1 VLPLPFFTFSTI
13 KSFKSS
19 SLSQY
24 CHVVDFSWE
33 AGDKVQEELKIFYH
47 IFTTTKDAIEKFMNM
62 LDPVIQNAIDD
73 HERLYYHHIF
83 EEEEQ
88 RLSRLEVLIPLINK
102 FQQEK
107 DVKDFT
113 PTNNEFNRLLQELN
127 LEKFGLHNFV
137 EHLDL
142 ALFRF
147 TDEERSTLLNQ
158 LREVSYQ
165 DYQQVKAMLAEING
179 RFDTNYVDPHAH
191 HDEEHDHL
199 DRSTVS
205 TTKAAT
211 PTNHQRKQS
220 KKGFTV
226 GSLI

>member
-1 VLPLPFFTFSTI
+1 
-13 KSFKSS
+13 
-19 SLSQY
+19 
-24 CHVVDFSWE
+24 
-33 AGDKVQEELKIFYH
+33 VQEELKIFYQ

-62 LDPVIQNAIDD
+62 LDPVIQNAEDE
-73 HERLYYHHIF
+73 HERLYYHHIY

-88 RLSRLEVLIPLINK
+88 RLSRLVVLIPLISK
-102 FQQEK
+102 FQQ
-107 DVKDFT
+107 VKDEKEFS
-113 PTNNEFNRLLQELN
+113 PANNEFNRLLQELN

-147 TDEERSTLLNQ
+147 TDQERSSLLNG
-158 LREVSYQ
+158 LREVSYK
-165 DYQQVKAMLAEING
+165 DYQQVKQMLLDING

-191 HDEEHDHL
+191 HDEHHDHL
-199 DRSTVS
+199 DRSGS
-205 TTKAAT
+205 HSIDSHFTTSK
-211 PTNHQRKQS
+211 KQ

>member
-1 VLPLPFFTFSTI
+1 MTVVKKLGVLRM
-13 KSFKSS
+13 K
-19 SLSQY
+19 
-24 CHVVDFSWE
+24 
-33 AGDKVQEELKIFYH
+33 EELKILYQ

-62 LDPVIQNAIDD
+62 LDPVIQNATDD

-88 RLSRLEVLIPLINK
+88 RLSRLVELIPLISK
-102 FQQEK
+102 FENEKEEK
-107 DVKDFT
+107 DFA

-158 LREVSYQ
+158 LREVSYK
-165 DYQQVKAMLAEING
+165 DYQQVKAMLIDINK
-179 RFDTNYVDPHAH
+179 RFDNDYVDPHAH
-191 HDEEHDHL
+191 HDHDHDHL
-199 DRSTVS
+199 DRSVATS
-205 TTKAAT
+205 TAVPVANSAKY
-211 PTNHQRKQS
+211 

>member
-1 VLPLPFFTFSTI
+1 M
-13 KSFKSS
+13 K
-19 SLSQY
+19 
-24 CHVVDFSWE
+24 
-33 AGDKVQEELKIFYH
+33 EELKVFYR
-47 IFTTTKDAIEKFMNM
+47 IFTTTKDAIEKFMSM
-62 LDPVIQNAIDD
+62 LDPVIQNATDD

-88 RLSRLEVLIPLINK
+88 RLSRLVELIPLISK
-102 FQQEK
+102 FEKEKSEK
-107 DVKDFT
+107 DFA

-147 TDEERSTLLNQ
+147 TDEERSTMLNQ

-165 DYQQVKAMLAEING
+165 DYQQVKGMLNEINS

-191 HDEEHDHL
+191 HDEHHDHL
-199 DRSTVS
+199 DRSGTEPV
-205 TTKAAT
+205 AAT
-211 PTNHQRKQS
+211 PVIVPAKM

-226 GSLI
+226 GSLR

>member
-1 VLPLPFFTFSTI
+1 V
-13 KSFKSS
+13 
-19 SLSQY
+19 
-24 CHVVDFSWE
+24 E
-33 AGDKVQEELKIFYH
+33 AVQEELKIFYH
-47 IFTTTKDAIEKFMNM
+47 MFTTTKDAIEKFMNM
-62 LDPVIQNAIDD
+62 LDPVIQNATDE
-73 HERLYYHHIF
+73 HERLYYHHIY

-88 RLSRLEVLIPLINK
+88 RLSRLVVLIPLISK
-102 FQQEK
+102 FQQVKDEK
-107 DVKDFT
+107 DFS

-147 TDEERSTLLNQ
+147 TDEERSTLLNS
-158 LREVSYQ
+158 LREVSYK
-165 DYQQVKAMLAEING
+165 DYQQVKQMLNDINS

-199 DRSTVS
+199 DRSAAEKVVS
-205 TTKAAT
+205 HAPQTK
-211 PTNHQRKQS
+211 QRR
-220 KKGFTV
+220 GFTV

>member
-1 VLPLPFFTFSTI
+1 M
-13 KSFKSS
+13 K
-19 SLSQY
+19 
-24 CHVVDFSWE
+24 
-33 AGDKVQEELKIFYH
+33 EELRVFYR
-47 IFTTTKDAIEKFMNM
+47 IFTTTYDAIEKFMNM
-62 LDPVIQNAIDD
+62 LEPVIENAADD

-88 RLSRLEVLIPLINK
+88 RLSRLVELIPLINT
-102 FQQEK
+102 FEK
-107 DVKDFT
+107 EKNEADFA

-147 TDEERSTLLNQ
+147 TDGERSTMLNQ

-165 DYQQVKAMLAEING
+165 DYQQVKAMLNDINS
-179 RFDTNYVDPHAH
+179 RFDHDYIDPHAH
-191 HDEEHDHL
+191 HDEHHDHL
-199 DRSTVS
+199 DRSTNVEPIVVH
-205 TTKAAT
+205 TK
-211 PTNHQRKQS
+211 H

>member
-1 VLPLPFFTFSTI
+1 M
-13 KSFKSS
+13 K
-19 SLSQY
+19 
-24 CHVVDFSWE
+24 
-33 AGDKVQEELKIFYH
+33 EELKVFYG

-62 LDPVIQNAIDD
+62 LDPVIQNATDD

-88 RLSRLEVLIPLINK
+88 RLSRLVELIPLISK
-102 FQQEK
+102 FEYEK
-107 DVKDFT
+107 DEKDFA

-127 LEKFGLHNFV
+127 LERFGLHNFV

-147 TDEERSTLLNQ
+147 TDEERSTMLNQ
-158 LREVSYQ
+158 LREVSYK
-165 DYQQVKAMLAEING
+165 DYQQVKAMLNDINK
-179 RFDTNYVDPHAH
+179 RFDNDYIDPHAH
-191 HDEEHDHL
+191 HDHDHDHL
-199 DRSTVS
+199 DRSVNTSDGVS
-205 TTKAAT
+205 IVSSAKY
-211 PTNHQRKQS
+211 

>member
-1 VLPLPFFTFSTI
+1 M
-13 KSFKSS
+13 
-19 SLSQY
+19 
-24 CHVVDFSWE
+24 
-33 AGDKVQEELKIFYH
+33 QEELKIFYH

-62 LDPVIQNAIDD
+62 LDPVIQNAEDE
-73 HERLYYHHIF
+73 HERLYYHHIY

-88 RLSRLEVLIPLINK
+88 RLSRLVVLIPLISK
-102 FQQEK
+102 FQQVKDEK
-107 DVKDFT
+107 DFS

-147 TDEERSTLLNQ
+147 TDAERSSLLNS
-158 LREVSYQ
+158 LREVSYK
-165 DYQQVKAMLAEING
+165 DYQQVKQMLIEINSQ
-179 RFDTNYVDPHAH
+179 FDTNYVDPHAY
-191 HDEEHDHL
+191 HDEDHDHL
-199 DRSTVS
+199 DRTSD
-205 TTKAAT
+205 
-211 PTNHQRKQS
+211 PTMGTHFTSPKQ

>member
-1 VLPLPFFTFSTI
+1 M
-13 KSFKSS
+13 
-19 SLSQY
+19 
-24 CHVVDFSWE
+24 
-33 AGDKVQEELKIFYH
+33 QEELKVFYH

-62 LDPVIQNAIDD
+62 LDPVIQNATDE
-73 HERLYYHHIF
+73 HERLYYHHIY

-88 RLSRLEVLIPLINK
+88 RLSRLVVLIPLISK
-102 FQQEK
+102 FQQVNDEK
-107 DVKDFT
+107 DFS

-147 TDEERSTLLNQ
+147 KDAERSSLLNS
-158 LREVSYQ
+158 LREVSYK
-165 DYQQVKAMLAEING
+165 DYQQVKQMLIEINS

-191 HDEEHDHL
+191 HDEHHDHL
-199 DRSTVS
+199 DR
-205 TTKAAT
+205 TTT
-211 PTNHQRKQS
+211 PTMDTHFAPSKQ

>member
-1 VLPLPFFTFSTI
+1 M
-13 KSFKSS
+13 K
-19 SLSQY
+19 
-24 CHVVDFSWE
+24 
-33 AGDKVQEELKIFYH
+33 EELKVFYRIF
-47 IFTTTKDAIEKFMNM
+47 ITTKDAIEKFMNM
-62 LDPVIQNAIDD
+62 LDPVIQNATDD

-88 RLSRLEVLIPLINK
+88 RLSRLVELIPLISK
-102 FQQEK
+102 FEKEKSEK
-107 DVKDFT
+107 DFA

-147 TDEERSTLLNQ
+147 TDVERSTMLNQ

-165 DYQQVKAMLAEING
+165 DYQQVKAMLNEINS

-191 HDEEHDHL
+191 HDEHHDHL
-199 DRSTVS
+199 DRSGSAPV
-205 TTKAAT
+205 AAA
-211 PTNHQRKQS
+211 PVIGAAKM

-226 GSLI
+226 GSLR

>member
-1 VLPLPFFTFSTI
+1 
-13 KSFKSS
+13 
-19 SLSQY
+19 
-24 CHVVDFSWE
+24 
-33 AGDKVQEELKIFYH
+33 VQEELRIFYQ

-62 LDPVIQNAIDD
+62 LDPVIQNAADE
-73 HERLYYHHIF
+73 HERLYYHHIY

-88 RLSRLEVLIPLINK
+88 RLSRLVVLIPLIQK
-102 FQQEK
+102 FQQ
-107 DVKDFT
+107 VKDEKEFS

-147 TDEERSTLLNQ
+147 TDEERSSLLNG
-158 LREVSYQ
+158 LREVSYK
-165 DYQQVKAMLAEING
+165 DYQQVKQMLLDINS

-191 HDEEHDHL
+191 HDEHHDHL
-199 DRSTVS
+199 DRSAAVTVIAHAPQ
-205 TTKAAT
+205 TK
-211 PTNHQRKQS
+211 QRR
-220 KKGFTV
+220 GFTV

>member
-1 VLPLPFFTFSTI
+1 VPDV
-13 KSFKSS
+13 K
-19 SLSQY
+19 
-24 CHVVDFSWE
+24 
-33 AGDKVQEELKIFYH
+33 EELKIFYH

-62 LDPVIQNAIDD
+62 LDPVIQNATDD

-88 RLSRLEVLIPLINK
+88 RLSRLVELIPLISK
-102 FQQEK
+102 FENEK
-107 DVKDFT
+107 DEKDFA

-147 TDEERSTLLNQ
+147 TDEERSTMLNQ
-158 LREVSYQ
+158 LRKVSYR
-165 DYQQVKAMLAEING
+165 DYQQVKAMLLEINQ
-179 RFDTNYVDPHAH
+179 RFDNDYIDPHAH
-191 HDEEHDHL
+191 HDHDHDHL
-199 DRSTVS
+199 DRSGTASTPVPTV
-205 TTKAAT
+205 AAA
-211 PTNHQRKQS
+211 KY

>member
-1 VLPLPFFTFSTI
+1 V
-13 KSFKSS
+13 
-19 SLSQY
+19 Q
-24 CHVVDFSWE
+24 E
-33 AGDKVQEELKIFYH
+33 VQEELKIFYR
-47 IFTTTKDAIEKFMNM
+47 IFTTTKEAIEKFMNM
-62 LDPVIQNAIDD
+62 LDPVIQNADD
-73 HERLYYHHIF
+73 EHERLYYHHIY

-88 RLSRLEVLIPLINK
+88 RLSRLVVLIPLINK

-107 DVKDFT
+107 DNKAFT

-147 TDEERSTLLNQ
+147 TDEERSTMLNS
-158 LREVSYQ
+158 LREVSYE
-165 DYQQVKAMLAEING
+165 DYQQVKAMLIDING
-179 RFDTNYVDPHAH
+179 RFDTDYVDPHAH
-191 HDEEHDHL
+191 HDEDHDHL
-199 DRSTVS
+199 DRSTS
-205 TTKAAT
+205 QPAAAAVT
-211 PTNHQRKQS
+211 VTNTRQ

>member
-1 VLPLPFFTFSTI
+1 V
-13 KSFKSS
+13 
-19 SLSQY
+19 
-24 CHVVDFSWE
+24 E
-33 AGDKVQEELKIFYH
+33 AVQEELKIFYH

-62 LDPVIQNAIDD
+62 LDPVIQNATDE
-73 HERLYYHHIF
+73 HERLYYHHIY

-88 RLSRLEVLIPLINK
+88 RLSRLVVLIPLISK
-102 FQQEK
+102 FQQVKDEK
-107 DVKDFT
+107 DFS

-147 TDEERSTLLNQ
+147 TDEERSTLLNS
-158 LREVSYQ
+158 LREVSYK
-165 DYQQVKAMLAEING
+165 DYQQVKQMLNEINS

-199 DRSTVS
+199 ERSAAAKVVS
-205 TTKAAT
+205 HAPQTK
-211 PTNHQRKQS
+211 QRR
-220 KKGFTV
+220 GFTV

>member
-1 VLPLPFFTFSTI
+1 
-13 KSFKSS
+13 
-19 SLSQY
+19 
-24 CHVVDFSWE
+24 
-33 AGDKVQEELKIFYH
+33 VQEDLKVFYR
-47 IFTTTKDAIEKFMNM
+47 IFTHTKEAIEKFMNM
-62 LDPVIQNAIDD
+62 LDPVIQNATDD
-73 HERLYYHHIF
+73 HERLYYHHIY

-88 RLSRLEVLIPLINK
+88 RLSRLVVMIPLISK

-107 DVKDFT
+107 DEKDFS

-147 TDEERSTLLNQ
+147 TDEERSTMLNQ
-158 LREVSYQ
+158 LREVSYK
-165 DYQQVKAMLAEING
+165 DYQQVKQMLNEINS
-179 RFDTNYVDPHAH
+179 RFDTDYVDPHAH
-191 HDEEHDHL
+191 HDEHHDHL
-199 DRSTVS
+199 ERSVAVPVITQS
-205 TTKAAT
+205 
-211 PTNHQRKQS
+211 KQ

>member
-1 VLPLPFFTFSTI
+1 V
-13 KSFKSS
+13 K
-19 SLSQY
+19 
-24 CHVVDFSWE
+24 
-33 AGDKVQEELKIFYH
+33 EELTIFYR
-47 IFTTTKDAIEKFMNM
+47 IFTTTKDAIEKFMGI
-62 LDPVIQNAIDD
+62 LDPVIQNATDD

-88 RLSRLEVLIPLINK
+88 RLSRLVVLIPLISK
-102 FQQEK
+102 FQKEK
-107 DVKDFT
+107 EELAFT
-113 PTNNEFNRLLQELN
+113 PSNNEFNRLLQELN

-158 LREVSYQ
+158 LREVSYR
-165 DYQQVKAMLAEING
+165 DYQQVKAMLNEING
-179 RFDTNYVDPHAH
+179 RFDTNFVDPHAY
-191 HDEEHDHL
+191 HDEHHDHL
-199 DRSTVS
+199 DRSHSAVTTTVQVKS
-205 TTKAAT
+205 ASM
-211 PTNHQRKQS
+211 QM

>member
-1 VLPLPFFTFSTI
+1 LLR
-13 KSFKSS
+13 
-19 SLSQY
+19 QY
-24 CHVVDFSWE
+24 CHVVDFIRE
-33 AGDKVQEELKIFYH
+33 AGGKVQEELKIFYH
-47 IFTTTKDAIEKFMNM
+47 IFTTTKDAIEKFMNL
-62 LDPVIQNAIDD
+62 LDPVIQHANDD

-107 DVKDFT
+107 DAKDFT
-113 PTNNEFNRLLQELN
+113 PSNNEFNRLLQELN

-158 LREVSYQ
+158 LREVSYK
-165 DYQQVKAMLAEING
+165 DYQQVKAMLTEING
-179 RFDTNYVDPHAH
+179 RFDTNYVDPHDH

-199 DRSTVS
+199 DRSAAS
-205 TTKAAT
+205 TTVKVT
-211 PTNHQRKQS
+211 EPTKNHAKQL

>member
-1 VLPLPFFTFSTI
+1 MTVVKELGVL
-13 KSFKSS
+13 KMK
-19 SLSQY
+19 
-24 CHVVDFSWE
+24 
-33 AGDKVQEELKIFYH
+33 EELKIFYQV
-47 IFTTTKDAIEKFMNM
+47 FTTTKDAIEKFMNM
-62 LDPVIQNAIDD
+62 LDPVIQNATDD

-88 RLSRLEVLIPLINK
+88 RLSRLVELIPLISK
-102 FQQEK
+102 FENEK
-107 DVKDFT
+107 DEKDFA

-158 LREVSYQ
+158 LREVSYK
-165 DYQQVKAMLAEING
+165 DYQQVKAMLIDINK
-179 RFDTNYVDPHAH
+179 RFDNDYIDPHAH
-191 HDEEHDHL
+191 HDHDHDHL
-199 DRSTVS
+199 FRSVNTS
-205 TTKAAT
+205 TAAPIVT
-211 PTNHQRKQS
+211 SAKY

>member
-1 VLPLPFFTFSTI
+1 MI
-13 KSFKSS
+13 I
-19 SLSQY
+19 Q
-24 CHVVDFSWE
+24 
-33 AGDKVQEELKIFYH
+33 GDRRMKEELKVFYR
-47 IFTTTKDAIEKFMNM
+47 IFTTTKDAIEKFMSM
-62 LDPVIQNAIDD
+62 LDPVIRNATDD

-88 RLSRLEVLIPLINK
+88 RLSRLVELIPLISK
-102 FQQEK
+102 FEKEKEEK
-107 DVKDFT
+107 DFA

-147 TDEERSTLLNQ
+147 TDEDRSTMLNQ

-165 DYQQVKAMLAEING
+165 DYQQVKSMLNEINS

-191 HDEEHDHL
+191 HDEHHDHL
-199 DRSTVS
+199 DRSASTVVAAP
-205 TTKAAT
+205 TTVPSK
-211 PTNHQRKQS
+211 H

>member
-1 VLPLPFFTFSTI
+1 
-13 KSFKSS
+13 
-19 SLSQY
+19 
-24 CHVVDFSWE
+24 
-33 AGDKVQEELKIFYH
+33 VQEELKIFYH

-62 LDPVIQNAIDD
+62 LDPVIQNAADE
-73 HERLYYHHIF
+73 HERLYYHHIY

-88 RLSRLEVLIPLINK
+88 RLSRLVVLIPLISK
-102 FQQEK
+102 FQQVKDEK
-107 DVKDFT
+107 DFS

-147 TDEERSTLLNQ
+147 TDTERSSLLNS
-158 LREVSYQ
+158 LREVSYK
-165 DYQQVKAMLAEING
+165 DYQQVKQMLFEINS

-199 DRSTVS
+199 DRTAALTVG
-205 TTKAAT
+205 THFT
-211 PTNHQRKQS
+211 PSKQ